1 MAASDSSYRR
11 SQPDAVQEAAATVL
25 ERARAALPDAVIE
38 GVLVAPMIGGGVE
51 VIAGV
56 SVDATLGPV
65 VMFGLGG
72 VLVEVLKDVT
82 FRAVPFDAAEARRM
96 IAETTAGKVLQGVRG
111 APPADIAAL
120 AETLAAL
127 SRFAAANEDRLAGVD
142 INPLK
147 VMQTGEGVVPLD
159 ALVLLS

>member
-1 MAASDSSYRR
+1 M
-11 SQPDAVQEAAATVL
+11 PDAA
-25 ERARAALPDAVIE
+25 IE
-38 GVLVAPMIGGGVE
+38 GVLVAPMIAGGVE

-82 FRAVPFDAAEARRM
+82 FRAVPFDADEARRM

-111 APPADIAAL
+111 AAPSDIAAL
-120 AETLAAL
+120 AESLAAL
-127 SRFAAANEDRLAGVD
+127 SRFAAANDGRLAGVD

-147 VMQTGEGVVPLD
+147 VMPEGEGVVPLD
-159 ALVLLS
+159 ALVLLQP